1 MGIARSHHE
10 RIVALLDLLLPPACA
25 SCGRAGAILC
35 TQCVNRFAVA
45 SRPAEC
51 FVAPDA
57 RVVVGESLCLALAA
71 FAHEG
76 PIRRALAA
84 LKYTGASRLAAI
96 LARASAA
103 PMADLLAISG
113 PASLVPVPVHRE
125 RRRARGYN
133 QAELIARE
141 LGRLVR
147 LPVVD
152 ALDRIRPTTKQ
163 HRLDRLARLRNLRA
177 AFSVHPGAVVPTV
190 IILVDDIITTSA
202 TLEACAAA
210 LIECGAEA
218 VYGYAVARE
227 V

>member
-1 MGIARSHHE
+1 MSR
-10 RIVALLDLLLPPACA
+10 CA
-25 SCGRAGAILC
+25 
-35 TQCVNRFAVA
+35 
-45 SRPAEC
+45 
-51 FVAPDA
+51 
-57 RVVVGESLCLALAA
+57 LALAA

-84 LKYTGASRLAAI
+84 LKYTGAARLAPI

-103 PMADLLAISG
+103 HLAELLAISG

-141 LGRLVR
+141 LGRSMR
-147 LPVVD
+147 LPAVD
-152 ALDRIRPTTKQ
+152 ALDRVRPTTKQ

-177 AFSVHPGAVVPTV
+177 AFSVHPGTAVPAVA
-190 IILVDDIITTSA
+190 ILVDDIITTTA
-202 TLEACAAA
+202 TLEACASVLREAG
-210 LIECGAEA
+210 CEA
-218 VYGYAVARE
+218 VYGFAIARE